1 MRIARLHIVLCCL
14 LAAGSAVAGG
24 RMDLVAFP
32 DGYQKDF
39 TRYLT
44 TNRAN
49 GKAQM
54 VHIYANDTALHSAGE
69 AQPLDQGAILVMEVY
84 KAEED
89 AEGNPLESA
98 DGTYKPG
105 KLAAIAVMEKRDW
118 GDIYPE
124 VDRSG
129 KWGFGFYDGGGQP
142 KPNDLD
148 CAGCHDPLTQQDY
161 LFSLS
166 ALNDFAR
173 NRDD

>member
-1 MRIARLHIVLCCL
+1 MRVAPVHIMLCCL
-14 LAAGSAVAGG
+14 LAAGSAAAGG
-24 RMDLVAFP
+24 RMDLVVFP
-32 DGYQKDF
+32 DGYQEDF

-54 VHIYANDTALHSAGE
+54 VHIYANDGALHSADE
-69 AQPLDQGAILVMEVY
+69 TQPLGQGAILVMEIY

-89 AEGNPLESA
+89 AEGNALKAA

-118 GDIYPE
+118 GHRYPA

-129 KWGFGFYDGGGQP
+129 HWGLGFYDGAGQP

-148 CAGCHDPLTQQDY
+148 CAGCHNPLTEHDY
-161 LFSLS
+161 LFSWS
-166 ALNDFAR
+166 ALKDFAR
-173 NRDD
+173 NRGD